1 VTVNYDYTG
10 QVALVTGASAGMG
23 LAAARAFALS
33 GASTVL
39 VDINE
44 AAVRAAADELT
55 RQGLDVLPLTCD
67 VSDEDQVAAT
77 IATTVATYG
86 KLDAAFNNAGIM
98 MPPLK
103 TADTDNATYDRLI
116 AVNLTGVW
124 NSLKHEILQMRIQQ
138 SGAIVNNSSIAGLR
152 SGSARSAYTATKHAV
167 LALTKST
174 ALEEGGQ
181 GVRVNAVCP
190 GTIETPMV
198 DRMIAAGELDRT
210 ASATNAAIPR
220 IGRAD
225 EIAHAVLWLCSTDAS
240 YVTGVALPVDG
251 GLAAG

>member
-1 VTVNYDYTG
+1 MTVSYDFTG

-23 LAAARAFALS
+23 LAAARAFAEAA
-33 GASTVL
+33 ASTVL

-44 AAVRAAADELT
+44 TAVRAAADELAG
-55 RQGLDVLPLTCD
+55 QGLDVLPIACD
-67 VSDEDQVAAT
+67 VSTEAEVASV
-77 IATTVATYG
+77 IATTVSTYG

-103 TADTDNATYDRLI
+103 TADTDNATYDRLV

-124 NSLKHEILQMRIQQ
+124 NSLKHEILQMRTQR
-138 SGAIVNNSSIAGLR
+138 SGAIVNNSSIAGLK
-152 SGSARSAYTATKHAV
+152 SGSVRSAYTATKHAV
-167 LALTKST
+167 LALTKSA

-181 GVRVNAVCP
+181 GIRVNAICP

-198 DRMIAAGELDRT
+198 ERMIAAGELDLN
-210 ASATNAAIPR
+210 ASAANSAIPR
-220 IGRAD
+220 LGRAE
-225 EIAHAVLWLCSTDAS
+225 EIAATVLWLCSPGAS